1 MKAVGNSVIGM
12 RRTNNED
19 AIYIN
24 EQKNLYL
31 VADGMGGCNAGEV
44 ASSTAISAFVEAME
58 NAENGETLD
67 KMMSAIAQCNKKVY
81 QKSRENVEFLDMGT
95 TLVAVT
101 VENEKMFIVHVG
113 DSRVYLF
120 RENNLQQITTDHSY
134 VMELVKIGSIT
145 REEAEVHP
153 KRNIIT
159 RAIGIRE
166 EVEADTVI
174 EDVKQGDKLLL
185 CTDGLSNMV
194 SKGEM
199 TKILIEQ
206 CSTEE
211 KVKKLVVLANEKGG
225 LDNISLILIEIL
237 RGE

>member
-1 MKAVGNSVIGM
+1 
-12 RRTNNED
+12 
-19 AIYIN
+19 
-24 EQKNLYL
+24 
-31 VADGMGGCNAGEV
+31 MGGCNAGEV
-44 ASSTAISAFVEAME
+44 ASSTAISAFVKAME
-58 NAENGETLD
+58 NAENGEILD
-67 KMMSAIAQCNKKVY
+67 KMMSAVAQCNKEVY
-81 QKSRENVEFLDMGT
+81 QKSRENIEFLDMGT

-101 VENEKMFIVHVG
+101 IENEKMFVVHVG

-166 EVEADTVI
+166 DVEADTII
-174 EDVKQGDKLLL
+174 EDMKQGDKILL

-225 LDNISLILIEIL
+225 LDNISLILIEI
-237 RGE
+237 

>member
-44 ASSTAISAFVEAME
+44 ASSTAISAFVKAME
-58 NAENGETLD
+58 NAENGEILD
-67 KMMSAIAQCNKKVY
+67 KMMSAVAQCNKEVY
-81 QKSRENVEFLDMGT
+81 QKSRENIEFLDMGT

-101 VENEKMFIVHVG
+101 IENEKMFVVHVG

-166 EVEADTVI
+166 DVEADTII
-174 EDVKQGDKLLL
+174 EDMKQGDKILL

-211 KVKKLVVLANEKGG
+211 KVKKLVVLANEKGC
-225 LDNISLILIEIL
+225 LDNISLILIEI
-237 RGE
+237 

>member
-58 NAENGETLD
+58 NAENGEILD
-67 KMMSAIAQCNKKVY
+67 KMISAVTQCNKKVY
-81 QKSRENVEFLDMGT
+81 QKSRENIEFLDMGT

-101 VENEKMFIVHVG
+101 IENEKMFVVHVG

-174 EDVKQGDKLLL
+174 EDVKQGDKILL

-225 LDNISLILIEIL
+225 LDNISLILIEI
-237 RGE
+237 

>member
-1 MKAVGNSVIGM
+1 
-12 RRTNNED
+12 
-19 AIYIN
+19 
-24 EQKNLYL
+24 
-31 VADGMGGCNAGEV
+31 
-44 ASSTAISAFVEAME
+44 
-58 NAENGETLD
+58 
-67 KMMSAIAQCNKKVY
+67 
-81 QKSRENVEFLDMGT
+81 MGT

-174 EDVKQGDKLLL
+174 EDVKQGDKILL

-225 LDNISLILIEIL
+225 LDNISLILIEI
-237 RGE
+237 

>member
-44 ASSTAISAFVEAME
+44 ASSTAISAFVKAME
-58 NAENGETLD
+58 NAENGEILD
-67 KMMSAIAQCNKKVY
+67 KMMSAVAQCNKEVY
-81 QKSRENVEFLDMGT
+81 QKSRENIEFLDMGT

-101 VENEKMFIVHVG
+101 IENEKMFVVHVG

-166 EVEADTVI
+166 DVEADTII
-174 EDVKQGDKLLL
+174 EDMKQGDKILL

-225 LDNISLILIEIL
+225 LDNISLILIEI
-237 RGE
+237 

>member
-44 ASSTAISAFVEAME
+44 ASSTAISAFVKAME
-58 NAENGETLD
+58 NAENGEILD
-67 KMMSAIAQCNKKVY
+67 KMISAVAQCNKEVY
-81 QKSRENVEFLDMGT
+81 QKSRENIEFLDMGT

-101 VENEKMFIVHVG
+101 IENEKMFVVHVG

-166 EVEADTVI
+166 DVEADTII
-174 EDVKQGDKLLL
+174 EDMKQGDKILL

-225 LDNISLILIEIL
+225 LDNISLILIEI
-237 RGE
+237 

>member
-174 EDVKQGDKLLL
+174 EDVKQGDKILL

-225 LDNISLILIEIL
+225 LDNISLILI
-237 RGE
+237 

>member
-31 VADGMGGCNAGEV
+31 VADGMGGWNAGEV
-44 ASSTAISAFVEAME
+44 ASSTAISAFVKAME
-58 NAENGETLD
+58 NAENGEILD
-67 KMMSAIAQCNKKVY
+67 KMMSAVAQCNKEVY
-81 QKSRENVEFLDMGT
+81 QKSRENIEFLDMGT

-101 VENEKMFIVHVG
+101 IENEKMFVVHVG

-166 EVEADTVI
+166 DVEADTII
-174 EDVKQGDKLLL
+174 EDMKQGDKILL

-225 LDNISLILIEIL
+225 LDNISLILIEI
-237 RGE
+237 

>member
-174 EDVKQGDKLLL
+174 EDVKQGDKILL

-225 LDNISLILIEIL
+225 LDNISLILIEI
-237 RGE
+237 

>member
-44 ASSTAISAFVEAME
+44 ASSTAISAFVKAME
-58 NAENGETLD
+58 NAENGEILD
-67 KMMSAIAQCNKKVY
+67 KMMSAVAQCNKEVY
-81 QKSRENVEFLDMGT
+81 QKSRENIEFLDMGT

-101 VENEKMFIVHVG
+101 IENEKMFVVHVG

-166 EVEADTVI
+166 DVEADTII
-174 EDVKQGDKLLL
+174 EDMKQRDKILL

-199 TKILIEQ
+199 KKILIEQ

-211 KVKKLVVLANEKGG
+211 KVKKLVFLANEKGG
-225 LDNISLILIEIL
+225 LDNISLILIEI
-237 RGE
+237 

>member
-1 MKAVGNSVIGM
+1 MKAVGNCVIGM

-67 KMMSAIAQCNKKVY
+67 KMMNAVAECNKKVY
-81 QKSRENVEFLDMGT
+81 QKSRENIEFLDMGT

-101 VENEKMFIVHVG
+101 IENGKMFVVHVG

-166 EVEADTVI
+166 DVEADTVI
-174 EDVKQGDKLLL
+174 EDIKQGDKILL

-194 SKGEM
+194 SKAEM
-199 TKILIEQ
+199 AKILIEQ

-211 KVKKLVVLANEKGG
+211 KVKKLIALANEKGG
-225 LDNISLILIEIL
+225 LDNISLILIEI
-237 RGE
+237 

>member
-159 RAIGIRE
+159 RAIGISE

-174 EDVKQGDKLLL
+174 EDVKQGDKILL

-225 LDNISLILIEIL
+225 LDNISLILIEI
-237 RGE
+237 

>member
-44 ASSTAISAFVEAME
+44 ASSTAITAFVEAME
-58 NAENGETLD
+58 NAVNGETLD
-67 KMMSAIAQCNKKVY
+67 KMINAVAQCNKKVY
-81 QKSRENVEFLDMGT
+81 KKSKENIEFLDMGT

-101 VENEKMFIVHVG
+101 IENEKMFVVHVG

-166 EVEADTVI
+166 EVEADTII
-174 EDVKQGDKLLL
+174 EEIKQGNKILL

-194 SKGEM
+194 SKKEI

-211 KVKKLVVLANEKGG
+211 KVKKLVALANEKGG
-225 LDNISLILIEIL
+225 LDNISLILIEI
-237 RGE
+237 

>member
-12 RRTNNED
+12 KRTNNED

-174 EDVKQGDKLLL
+174 EDVKQGDKILL

-225 LDNISLILIEIL
+225 LDNISLILIEI
-237 RGE
+237 

>member
-67 KMMSAIAQCNKKVY
+67 KMMNAIAQCNKKVY

-101 VENEKMFIVHVG
+101 VENEKVFIVHVG

-174 EDVKQGDKLLL
+174 EDVKQGDKILL

-225 LDNISLILIEIL
+225 LDNISLILIEI
-237 RGE
+237 

>member
-166 EVEADTVI
+166 DVEADTII
-174 EDVKQGDKLLL
+174 EDMKQGDKILL

-225 LDNISLILIEIL
+225 LDNISLILIEI
-237 RGE
+237 

>member
-44 ASSTAISAFVEAME
+44 ASSTAISAFVKAME
-58 NAENGETLD
+58 NAENGEILD
-67 KMMSAIAQCNKKVY
+67 KMMSAVAQCNKEVY
-81 QKSRENVEFLDMGT
+81 QKSRENIEFLDMGT

-101 VENEKMFIVHVG
+101 IENEKMFVVHVG

-145 REEAEVHP
+145 R
-153 KRNIIT
+153 
-159 RAIGIRE
+159 AIGIRE
-166 EVEADTVI
+166 DVEADTII
-174 EDVKQGDKLLL
+174 EDMKQGDKILL

-225 LDNISLILIEIL
+225 LDNISLILIEI
-237 RGE
+237 

>member
-174 EDVKQGDKLLL
+174 EDVKQRDKILL

-225 LDNISLILIEIL
+225 LDNISLILIEI
-237 RGE
+237 

>member
-58 NAENGETLD
+58 NAENGEILD
-67 KMMSAIAQCNKKVY
+67 KMISAVTQCNKKVY
-81 QKSRENVEFLDMGT
+81 QKSRENIEFLDMGT

-101 VENEKMFIVHVG
+101 IENEKMFVVHVG

-166 EVEADTVI
+166 DVEADTII
-174 EDVKQGDKLLL
+174 EDMKQGDKILL

-225 LDNISLILIEIL
+225 LDNISLILIEI
-237 RGE
+237 